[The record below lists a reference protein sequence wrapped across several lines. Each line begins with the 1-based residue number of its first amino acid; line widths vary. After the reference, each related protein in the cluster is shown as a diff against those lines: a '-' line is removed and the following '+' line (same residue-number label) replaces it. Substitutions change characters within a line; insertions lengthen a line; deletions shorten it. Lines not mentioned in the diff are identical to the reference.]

1 MGFRPG
7 CFLVWVMA
15 LLLPTAIAYGEDSRQ
30 FVQRAV
36 QVELAKDA
44 ADHTHWI
51 YFESDSKPDRSVKQ
65 WVAETREGSLRRV
78 IEINGQPVPEA
89 EQRRKM
95 DTYVNDSWARSKQ
108 RKSEQHDDEQATELL
123 NLLPQ
128 AFVWT
133 NQGAKGNLTMLHF
146 KPNPQFRPP
155 DLEARVF
162 AAMEGDMAV
171 DTQQL
176 RIASLKG
183 KLIQDVKIG
192 GGFLGRLYAGGTF
205 DVERRETGKAIWQI
219 TETHV
224 HIQGHVL
231 IFKTISEQEDDVKI
245 DFKQIGDD
253 VTLQKAA
260 GELMAEKK

>member
-1 MGFRPG
+1 
-7 CFLVWVMA
+7 V
-15 LLLPTAIAYGEDSRQ
+15 
-30 FVQRAV
+30 
-36 QVELAKDA
+36 AKDA

-51 YFESDSKPDRSVKQ
+51 YFETDSKPDRSVKQ

-78 IEINGQPVPEA
+78 IAINGQPVPEA

-95 DTYVNDSWARSKQ
+95 DNYVNDSWARSKQ
-108 RKSEQHDDEQATELL
+108 RKSEQHDDQQATELL
-123 NLLPQ
+123 NLLPE

-133 NQGAKGNLTMLHF
+133 NEGVKGNLTMLHF

-155 DLEARVF
+155 DLESRVF

-253 VTLQKAA
+253 VTLQKAV